1 MFVDTMHANFV
12 QLVDVVPMQTQTGQT
27 IVLVVGP
34 AVLPQVVQQVE
45 ATFI

>member
-1 MFVDTMHANFV
+1 MFVDTMHVNFV

-34 AVLPQVVQQVE
+34 AVLLQVVQQVE